1 MSKTAID
8 RGRVPNSLAR
18 DLLSASTRLLNPVAP
33 TSPRR
38 ARQFACNQSS
48 SSPVS
53 TGRQSVRIPTPH
65 GSAVAVTAAEL
76 KAVPA
81 WKNCFAA
88 QRKDHRYY
96 ELVEQTLAGGFEHH
110 YLVLEDHEGRVRGV
124 QPCFLIHQ
132 DILAGVGEGVR
143 NAAAWVRRWFPGFL
157 KVRVLM
163 VGCAAGEGHL
173 SAEGEAEA
181 RWLAESLHGALA
193 VEARRQRASL
203 VVIKEFPRSYR
214 AALAT
219 FSDHDYTRIPSMPM
233 VRLELPFASFEE
245 YLSKKISKV
254 SRHSL
259 RRKFK
264 KLADVPPIEM
274 QVVNDVTP
282 YVDEVHPLYLQVFS
296 RSKMTFEKLTKEF
309 LCQLGQRMP
318 ERTRFFIWRQ
328 NGRAIGFSVCL
339 VHDGAIYDEY
349 LGLEYPLALDLHLY
363 FVTLRDII
371 QWAVTN
377 GCTRYCSSALN
388 YDPKLHLKCELA
400 PLDLYVRHT
409 SAWMNPFFRRLLPV
423 LEPTHRDP
431 TLRKFPNAHE
441 L

>member
-1 MSKTAID
+1 ME
-8 RGRVPNSLAR
+8 
-18 DLLSASTRLLNPVAP
+18 
-33 TSPRR
+33 
-38 ARQFACNQSS
+38 
-48 SSPVS
+48 
-53 TGRQSVRIPTPH
+53 IPFT
-65 GSAVAVTAAEL
+65 
-76 KAVPA
+76 
-81 WKNCFAA
+81 
-88 QRKDHRYY
+88 
-96 ELVEQTLAGGFEHH
+96 
-110 YLVLEDHEGRVRGV
+110 
-124 QPCFLIHQ
+124 
-132 DILAGVGEGVR
+132 
-143 NAAAWVRRWFPGFL
+143 
-157 KVRVLM
+157 
-163 VGCAAGEGHL
+163 
-173 SAEGEAEA
+173 
-181 RWLAESLHGALA
+181 
-193 VEARRQRASL
+193 
-203 VVIKEFPRSYR
+203 
-214 AALAT
+214 
-219 FSDHDYTRIPSMPM
+219 
-233 VRLELPFASFEE
+233 SFED

-264 KLADVPPIEM
+264 KLADFPPIEM

-296 RSKMTFEKLTKEF
+296 RSKMTFEKLTKEY

-318 ERTRFFIWRQ
+318 DRMRFFIWRQ
-328 NGRAIGFSVCL
+328 NGKAIGFSVCL

-371 QWAVTN
+371 QWAITN

-409 SAWMNPFFRRLLPV
+409 SGFVNPFFRRLLPV

-431 TLRKFPNAHE
+431 VLRKFPNAHE

>member
-1 MSKTAID
+1 MTTVRPSD
-8 RGRVPNSLAR
+8 R
-18 DLLSASTRLLNPVAP
+18 
-33 TSPRR
+33 
-38 ARQFACNQSS
+38 
-48 SSPVS
+48 
-53 TGRQSVRIPTPH
+53 IETPH
-65 GSAVAVTAAEL
+65 GCAFAVTVEQL
-76 KAVPA
+76 KSVPA
-81 WKNCFAA
+81 WRSCFAR

-96 ELVEQTLAGGFEHH
+96 ELVEQTLADGFEHR
-110 YLVLEDHEGRVRGV
+110 YFVLEDREGRVRAV
-124 QPCFLIHQ
+124 QPFFLVHQ
-132 DILAGVGEGVR
+132 DIAAGARETAR
-143 NAAAWVRRWFPGFL
+143 NAVGRVRRWFPGFL

-173 SAEGEAEA
+173 SADGEAEM
-181 RWLAESLHGALA
+181 RWIAESLRGALQ
-193 VEARRQRASL
+193 VQARRLGASL
-203 VVIKEFPRSYR
+203 VVLKEFPRSYR
-214 AALAT
+214 AALAG
-219 FSDHDYTRIPSMPM
+219 FSDRDYTRIPSMPM
-233 VRLELPFASFEE
+233 VRLDIPFASFEE

-254 SRHSL
+254 MRHNL

-264 KLADVPPIEM
+264 KLATAPPLEM

-282 YVDEVHPLYLQVFS
+282 FVDEVHPLYLQVFH
-296 RSKMTFEKLTKEF
+296 RSKMTFEKLTKEY
-309 LCQLGQRMP
+309 LCRLGQTMP
-318 ERTRFFIWRQ
+318 DRARFFIWRQ
-328 NGRAIGFSVCL
+328 NGRIVAFSVCL

-349 LGLEYPLALDLHLY
+349 IGLEYPLALDLHLY

-409 SAWMNPFFRRLLPV
+409 SAWINPFFRRLLPV

-431 TLRKFPNAHE
+431 VLRKFPNAHE